1 MPPSASTALRVRFG
15 SVTRRELG
23 GAVSRPSFG
32 EVKATPAELLQ
43 HTLQLPADDRLALA
57 TELLES
63 VEGPEDP
70 EWAQAWA
77 AELDRRE

>member
-1 MPPSASTALRVRFG
+1 M
-15 SVTRRELG
+15 EL
-23 GAVSRPSFG
+23 
-32 EVKATPAELLQ
+32 PAEQ
-43 HTLQLPADDRLALA
+43 RLALA

-77 AELDRRE
+77 AELDRRLKELDAGTVKPVPWEQVKARLLEHLRAK

>member
-1 MPPSASTALRVRFG
+1 MAQPNIDDLLRSAM
-15 SVTRRELG
+15 EL
-23 GAVSRPSFG
+23 
-32 EVKATPAELLQ
+32 PAEQ
-43 HTLQLPADDRLALA
+43 RLALA

-77 AELDRRE
+77 AELDRRLKELDAGTVKPVPWEQVKARLLEHLRAK